1 MKSEGVKIM
10 TRFENVPVIRGI
22 SIESLG
28 ENISTLVNEIFDNKD
43 IPK

>member
-22 SIESLG
+22 S
-28 ENISTLVNEIFDNKD
+28 TLVNEIFDNKD